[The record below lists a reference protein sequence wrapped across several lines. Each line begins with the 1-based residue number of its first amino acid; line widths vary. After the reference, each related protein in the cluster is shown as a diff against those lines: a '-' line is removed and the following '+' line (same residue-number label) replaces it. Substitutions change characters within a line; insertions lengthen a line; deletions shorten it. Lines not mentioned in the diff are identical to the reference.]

1 MKLKKVGKDAEPAA
15 EGTSTPSARTK
26 GAGNNLI
33 PAAVIALGLMGGGF
47 FMGGNG
53 GGGDVAAAQPPPAA
67 HAADNGN
74 GPVQALEPITLNLAD
89 GRFLKVGIALQ
100 MAASEEEGGEE
111 SGDEEVAAAK
121 ALDVAISLLGSYTM
135 DELADPKEREL
146 VKKELSELVA
156 EAYADPDT
164 KAPVVT
170 KVYFT
175 EFVMQ

>member
-1 MKLKKVGKDAEPAA
+1 MKLKKVGKDADPAA
-15 EGTSTPSARTK
+15 EGVSTPPARAK

-33 PAAVIALGLMGGGF
+33 PAAVIAVGLMGGGF

-53 GGGDVAAAQPPPAA
+53 SGGDVAAAQPPPAA
-67 HAADNGN
+67 HAEDSGD

-100 MAASEEEGGEE
+100 MAASDEEGEGE
-111 SGDEEVAAAK
+111 GEEVAAAK
-121 ALDVAISLLGSYTM
+121 ALDIAISLLGSHTM
-135 DELADPKEREL
+135 DELADPKAREL
-146 VKKELSELVA
+146 VKKELSQLVA

-170 KVYFT
+170 RVYFT